1 MTTVAGPDLVSN
13 VRPLVLY
20 DNGNESTAITG
31 GFTGKFTTCNIPS
44 YYGVYDIGTRAAGYL
59 EIDIPSG
66 QASRYMESLVA
77 PNLINLMD
85 YTTLYADLEILAQG
99 SSGNRINIGFWTS
112 TSNGDSWLA
121 NARYETAT
129 TTLSRQVISQ
139 DISAAN
145 NTGYPAIL
153 ATNATN
159 AGTAIKF
166 RVYKMWMV

>member
-31 GFTGKFTTCNIPS
+31 GFTGRFTTCNIPS
-44 YYGVYDIGTRAAGYL
+44 YYGVYGSGTRAAGYL

-66 QASRYMESLVA
+66 QGVRYMTSLVA
-77 PNLINLMD
+77 PNLINAMD
-85 YTTLYADLEILAQG
+85 YTTIYADLEVLAQG
-99 SSGNRINIGFWTS
+99 SSGNQISFGFWTS
-112 TSNGDSWLA
+112 NSNGDSVLA
-121 NARYETAT
+121 GGRYSTSS
-129 TTLSRQVISQ
+129 TTLSRQVFSQ
-139 DISAAN
+139 DISSAN
-145 NTGYPAIL
+145 NTGYLAIMGV
-153 ATNATN
+153 NASS